1 MNEIITWAIVFA
13 ISTIGVSFVWEA
25 IQKALS
31 SDNSI
36 TVTTAKSQ
44 KDRLEQFE
52 KAGIDPNDY
61 TLDDNEESSG
71 ENKSL
76 SFVGSVK
83 KHLENN
89 AITTSG
95 DDEKEEDDN
104 EESDDGGED
113 D

>member
-1 MNEIITWAIVFA
+1 MNEIITWAIIFG
-13 ISTIGVSFVWEA
+13 ISTIGVSFVWDA

-31 SDNSI
+31 SDNST
-36 TVTTAKSQ
+36 TVTITKNQ
-44 KDRLEQFE
+44 KERLEQFE

-61 TLDDNEESSG
+61 TLDDNKESSG

-89 AITTSG
+89 AQLH
-95 DDEKEEDDN
+95 DN
-104 EESDDGGED
+104 KYLKYSLNFFLLYKLLYF
-113 D
+113 